1 MKLKK
6 YPDKTIKQILAVYDE
21 MILQILD
28 YHYFNFDDYNKKDI
42 QECLEKILL
51 NLEYKPETQKLYMDL
66 YDSESVDVFR
76 LSFEIQKKINRG
88 EIG

>member
-6 YPDKTIKQILAVYDE
+6 YPKETIKQVLAVYDE

-28 YHYFNFDDYNKKDI
+28 YHYFNFDDYNKEDI

>member
-1 MKLKK
+1 MKLKE
-6 YPDKTIKQILAVYDE
+6 YPKETIKQVLAVYDE

-28 YHYFNFDDYNKKDI
+28 YHYFNFDDYNKEDI

-51 NLEYKPETQKLYMDL
+51 DLEYKPETDNLYMDL
-66 YDSESVDVFR
+66 YDSESVDVLR
-76 LSFEIQKKINRG
+76 LSFEIHKKINRG

>member
-1 MKLKK
+1 MHIH
-6 YPDKTIKQILAVYDE
+6 DIKITNFRSCYGE
-21 MILQILD
+21 
-28 YHYFNFDDYNKKDI
+28 HYFNFDDYNKEDI

-51 NLEYKPETQKLYMDL
+51 DLEYKPETDNLYMDL

>member
-1 MKLKK
+1 MKLKE
-6 YPDKTIKQILAVYDE
+6 YPKETIKQVLAVYDE

-28 YHYFNFDDYNKKDI
+28 YHYFNFDDYNKEDI

-51 NLEYKPETQKLYMDL
+51 DLEYKPETDNLYMDL

>member
-1 MKLKK
+1 MKLKE
-6 YPDKTIKQILAVYDE
+6 YPKETIKQVLAVYDE
-21 MILQILD
+21 MILQILY
-28 YHYFNFDDYNKKDI
+28 YHYFNFDDYNKEDI

-51 NLEYKPETQKLYMDL
+51 DLEYKPETDNLYMDL

>member
-1 MKLKK
+1 MKLKE
-6 YPDKTIKQILAVYDE
+6 YPEETIKQVLAVYDE

-28 YHYFNFDDYNKKDI
+28 YHYFNFDDYNKEDI
-42 QECLEKILL
+42 QDCLEKILL
-51 NLEYKPETQKLYMDL
+51 NLEYKPETQNLYMDL